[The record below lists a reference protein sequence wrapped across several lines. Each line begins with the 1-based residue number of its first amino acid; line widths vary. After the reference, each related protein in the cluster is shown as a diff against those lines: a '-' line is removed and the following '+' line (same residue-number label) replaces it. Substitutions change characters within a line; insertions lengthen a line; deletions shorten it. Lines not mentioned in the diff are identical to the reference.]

1 MLNTG
6 FGTPNSSNMAPVPMF
21 PMDLGWFVPAGD
33 MYSTVADLTKLGYMF
48 TQPGKQNIFKVLQ
61 IGVWKSE
68 LARVVGVYSIL
79 EYLISDIQYFYALT
93 LGIKYLLMLN
103 FGYEGYHDFL
113 YTVMFYTSFSIFSG
127 ILDSLFQVVWY
138 PPPPYS

>member
-33 MYSTVADLTKLGYMF
+33 MYSTGADLTKLGYMF

-61 IGVWKSE
+61 LGVWKSE
-68 LARVVGVYSIL
+68 LVGVL
-79 EYLISDIQYFYALT
+79 WGIQYIGVFNFRYTVFLCLT

-103 FGYEGYHDFL
+103 FWYEGDHDFL
-113 YTVMFYTSFSIFSG
+113 NCDILHSF
-127 ILDSLFQVVWY
+127 
-138 PPPPYS
+138 